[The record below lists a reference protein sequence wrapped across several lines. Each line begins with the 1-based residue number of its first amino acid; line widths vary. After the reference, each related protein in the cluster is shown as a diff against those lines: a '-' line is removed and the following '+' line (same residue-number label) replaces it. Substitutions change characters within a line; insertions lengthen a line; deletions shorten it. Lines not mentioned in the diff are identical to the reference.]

1 MEFKKN
7 FRFKKRKKRN
17 YEIEKKNYGVEK
29 KKKSKKYFG
38 IEKKYQN
45 RVIYFTFTFSY
56 CEVMFCT
63 KWGSQMENE
72 YNFCYICRHK
82 TKSELTD

>member
-38 IEKKYQN
+38 IEKKFQN
-45 RVIYFTFTFSY
+45 RVIYFRIKKTISKLRK
-56 CEVMFCT
+56 MF
-63 KWGSQMENE
+63 QNREI
-72 YNFCYICRHK
+72 FCYKNREK
-82 TKSELTD
+82 NL